1 MNRIVEFY
9 ESYHFYVLALVIIV
23 TIIITIGKN
32 QQIKE
37 LLSKVVELKVKLS
50 ESKVKITEE
59 AIIKIEK
66 NAKSIKVG
74 SLVRLKYILTGET
87 ITILISEYQ
96 FGDIENQS
104 EFKRINF
111 KMPLAVSLLNK
122 EVGDIVKFK
131 LKVSD
136 ENEVY
141 VEVLKVGVENKQ
153 ETIEVIVEGDNKN
166 LKNESKAANDEMQL
180 ANFPQLQDTDKEISY
195 FTPER
200 IRIGSIV
207 SIKYI
212 SKDNIILYFI
222 SKYESGKIEHQP
234 NIKRLYYKSP
244 LSVALLDKEV
254 GDIVKFRLKELDEN
268 EVKVE
273 VLAINNEFIEDFD
286 EEIIDNELNLI
297 MDLQNKVQRT
307 FTTSKDMSEGFKK
320 WLSRGDNNKGKN
332 YALGTVTA
340 YSSAINT
347 LSDHYSK
354 NETRVN
360 IYNLNGQSIREL
372 KRIEQLYGS
381 KGIYEDIGDT
391 AHGTY
396 RNAMVAYVRFI
407 ESLS

>member
-9 ESYHFYVLALVIIV
+9 ESYHFYVMALVIIV

-59 AIIKIEK
+59 EIIKIEK

-153 ETIEVIVEGDNKN
+153 ETKEVIVEGDNKN
-166 LKNESKAANDEMQL
+166 LKNESKAARDEMQP
-180 ANFPQLQDTDKEISY
+180 ANFPQLQDADKEISY
-195 FTPER
+195 FTLDR

-212 SKDNIILYFI
+212 AKDNIILYFI
-222 SKYESGKIEHQP
+222 SKYESGKIENQP

-244 LSVALLDKEV
+244 LAVSLLDKEV

-268 EVKVE
+268 DVKVE

-286 EEIIDNELNLI
+286 EEIINNEVNII
-297 MDLQNKVQRT
+297 MDLQNKVERT

-320 WLSRGDNNKGKN
+320 WLSSGNNNKGKD
-332 YALGTVTA
+332 YAASTVTA
-340 YSSAINT
+340 YSNAINT

-381 KGIYEDIGDT
+381 EGIYEDFGDT